1 MCGIHIKLTRWT
13 FLLNNIKLQGVTV
26 ITDEDV
32 INKETRPIPMST
44 LIGGA

>member
-13 FLLNNIKLQGVTV
+13 VLLDNIKLQGVTV
-26 ITDEDV
+26 TTDEDV

-44 LIGGA
+44 LKGGA